1 MNKLKIY
8 LPSVLIPLLSGVV
21 IGLITAG
28 SNDYERLNQP
38 ALAPPGIVF
47 PIAWTILYILMGLG
61 YGLLKDNHKAD
72 NSATTIYYIQLIV
85 NLLWPIAF
93 FVFKWRL
100 FAFLWI
106 LLLDV
111 LVIIMAFKFFKRVP
125 LAGYLQIPYIL
136 WVLFASYL
144 NIAVYYLN

>member
-21 IGLITAG
+21 VGLITAG
-28 SNDYERLNQP
+28 SNDYEHLNQP
-38 ALAPPGIVF
+38 ALAPPGIIF
-47 PIAWTILYILMGLG
+47 PIAWTILYVLMGLG
-61 YGLLKDNHKAD
+61 YGLLKDNNKAD
-72 NSATTIYYIQLIV
+72 NGVTAVYYVQLIV
-85 NLLWPIAF
+85 NLLWPVAF

-100 FAFLWI
+100 FAFIWI

-111 LVIIMAFKFFKRVP
+111 LVIIMAYKFFKRIP
-125 LAGYLQIPYIL
+125 LAGYMQIPYIL